1 MASPQKLHEVAFEP
15 VTLLERRHILS
26 LGSRIAQSG
35 HARDQPASR
44 LVARVAARTNV
55 EVDLLGS
62 A

>member
-1 MASPQKLHEVAFEP
+1 